1 MEINLSTKQLRVIQK
16 ITGED
21 PATVLQ
27 KVINDWYAT
36 LVKHEIQRAKT
47 VDAITDDIDK
57 MK

>member
-1 MEINLSTKQLRVIQK
+1 MQINLDTKQLRVIQK

-21 PATVLQ
+21 PTIIVQ
-27 KVINDWYAT
+27 KVIDDWYAT